1 MKHFRLFTLIAVVLV
16 AGLGNAQP
24 GRANLAATAAA
35 STPPDGPPFPISI
48 DVTVENRGQTESL
61 PGNLELVT
69 KDAPRAE
76 AASTGVVAFS
86 FDGQQFHLSNLR
98 DAAAASASND
108 AEKARLTKLVADLT
122 KSVATLEGRLNNPGY
137 ADKAPPHMVQ
147 QSRDQLAKA
156 KAELATAQATL
167 GTLA

>member
-69 KDAPRAE
+69 KPSVT
-76 AASTGVVAFS
+76 AANKPKSDTLTMWDPVSQFQSVGALKPGEKKVFHFTTNYQCNAAFKNRTGS
-86 FDGQQFHLSNLR
+86 FKATNI
-98 DAAAASASND
+98 AAAG
-108 AEKARLTKLVADLT
+108 ADVT
-122 KSVATLEGRLNNPGY
+122 VNMTATVKE
-137 ADKAPPHMVQ
+137 APQ
-147 QSRDQLAKA
+147 K
-156 KAELATAQATL
+156 
-167 GTLA
+167 